1 MSILILPI
9 LAKKITN
16 IYKCYDEKSN
26 KELFEGILLYLQN
39 VNTILDKKIDE
50 LSDKL
55 NNSDSSDSSDSSNK
69 SNKLDNSDV
78 SDNMVIELLHKR
90 LDKIFDTL
98 YKKKGIEI
106 SPKFYT

>member
-9 LAKKITN
+9 LASKITN
-16 IYKCYDEKSN
+16 IYKCYDEKTN
-26 KELFEGILLYLQN
+26 KEIFKDILLYLQY
-39 VNTILDKKIDE
+39 VNTTLDKKIDE

-55 NNSDSSDSSDSSNK
+55 DSSTNSDESDIA
-69 SNKLDNSDV
+69 DV
-78 SDNMVIELLHKR
+78 SDNIVIELLHKR

-98 YKKKGIEI
+98 YKKKGIEV